1 MARAGQRQAVTKSR
15 HASAM
20 QLGTVVQLLS
30 AFACVLA
37 AIALPLYFPQD
48 ARLLRWGMSSAAGFF
63 LLLAVVSRIFQ
74 RRLAEFSER
83 WNLDNRVLVPR
94 EGFVFLG
101 IMLFLAVAALSGGSA
116 TTGNSLLLI
125 FGLMAGSFVVNGWV
139 VLMMKRQLEGSRT
152 LPSTASAGVPFSVWV
167 TVSNRRRKLASRL
180 LQAEDEVE
188 FAGVV
193 VRPVV
198 TFLCV
203 APGASRTAAYRLQIP
218 VRGRVVF
225 RQLQISTQFPL
236 GIGRSV
242 LSVAAERE
250 LLVTPRPGRLL
261 PAWQQLVALRGEDDA
276 RMRES
281 PFGRAEE
288 EFVGLRDY
296 RNGDRLRQIHWLS
309 TARSGSLKVRD
320 FRPHQ
325 KTSVAVILDL
335 FCPEDVAEELLEQA
349 ISLAAT
355 VCSEVNDDNCG
366 GEHCLIIGGMSIVPV
381 QSSAAID
388 FRQRCGRALAECEV
402 SRDSSMSQLLH
413 VVGRV
418 QGNRRHRWLLLTTR
432 PQAWQRGTEAAAGTA
447 DDAAGLR
454 GLSLQVLTISA
465 ANLHAWFQPLPSS
478 QELLAGDTP

>member
-1 MARAGQRQAVTKSR
+1 MARAGQKNTVMRSR

-20 QLGTVVQLLS
+20 QLGTIVQLLS

-48 ARLLRWGMSSAAGFF
+48 AHLLRWVMFSAAGFF
-63 LLLAVVSRIFQ
+63 ILLAVLSRVF
-74 RRLAEFSER
+74 RDRVAAFSER

-139 VLMMKRQLEGSRT
+139 VLMMKRQLECSRT
-152 LPSTASAGVPFSVWV
+152 LPSTALAGVPFSVWV
-167 TVSNRRRKLASRL
+167 TVRNRRRRLASRL
-180 LQAEDEVE
+180 LQAEDEVD

-193 VRPVV
+193 VRPLV
-198 TFLCV
+198 TFLRV
-203 APGASRTAAYRLQIP
+203 SPGAARTAAYRLQIP
-218 VRGRVVF
+218 VRGRVIF

-242 LSVAAERE
+242 LGADEPHE
-250 LLVTPRPGRLL
+250 LLVVPRPGRLL
-261 PAWQQLVALRGEDDA
+261 PAWQQLVALRGEEDS

-281 PFGRAEE
+281 QSGRAEE

-325 KTSVAVILDL
+325 KTSIAVILDL
-335 FCPEDVAEELLEQA
+335 FCPEEAAEELLERA

-355 VCSEVNDDNCG
+355 VCSEVSDDNCG
-366 GEHCLIIGGMSIVPV
+366 GEHCLVIGGKNVVAV

-388 FRQRCGRALAECEV
+388 FRQRCGRALAECEL
-402 SRDSSMSQLLH
+402 SRQPLISDLLRS
-413 VVGRV
+413 VGRV
-418 QGNRRHRWLLLTTR
+418 QGNRRHRWLLLTAR
-432 PQAWQRGTEAAAGTA
+432 PQAWQSDVGDDAVRLRGTA
-447 DDAAGLR
+447 
-454 GLSLQVLTISA
+454 LQVLTISA
-465 ANLHAWFQPLPSS
+465 ANLQAWFQPLQPS
-478 QELLAGDTP
+478 QELLAEDTP